1 MEDESIHLFREYIL
15 TGEYALL
22 FEKELVENIFGDIRK
37 QKDSTGKKNGGTKL
51 LSVFDKVTHSAP
63 TQKKQEIMYLIYEQ

>member
-37 QKDSTGKKNGGTKL
+37 QKDNKKNGGTKL
-51 LSVFDKVTHSAP
+51 LSVFDKVTHSAS
-63 TQKKQEIMYLIYEQ
+63 T